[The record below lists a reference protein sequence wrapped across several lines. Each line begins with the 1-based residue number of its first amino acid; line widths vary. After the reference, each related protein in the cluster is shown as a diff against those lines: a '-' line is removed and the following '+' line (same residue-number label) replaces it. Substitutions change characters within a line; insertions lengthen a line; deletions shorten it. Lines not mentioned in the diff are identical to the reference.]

1 MKYILIGLI
10 ATLVITAQVRS
21 FLAHE
26 KARNKEIAELTARY
40 TEVYASLR
48 KADVKI
54 DNSFRMIAGLRKK
67 LAESSLSRSTF
78 SLPKILWVYSEFKL
92 EG

>member
-1 MKYILIGLI
+1 MS
-10 ATLVITAQVRS
+10 IT
-21 FLAHE
+21 HE

-40 TEVYASLR
+40 TEVYTSLR

-54 DNSFRMIAGLRKK
+54 DNSFRMIAGLRNK
-67 LAESSLSRSTF
+67 LAESSLSRSAF